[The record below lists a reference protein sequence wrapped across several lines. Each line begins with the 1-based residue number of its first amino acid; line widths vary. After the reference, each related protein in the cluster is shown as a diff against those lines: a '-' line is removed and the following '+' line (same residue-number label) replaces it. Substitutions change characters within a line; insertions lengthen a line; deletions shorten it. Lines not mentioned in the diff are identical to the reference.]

1 MGKLGIILFSGTT
14 DKLLS
19 AGILAQSAAVMDNE
33 VKVFVTFWAAPSF
46 TKGEKK
52 MSFPSDVQSMVPFLT
67 QRMKDIKMASWYDM
81 LKEAKSMGAKIYL
94 CSLVAELMN
103 IKMEDLDP
111 IVDDVVGAGTFIQ
124 ETEGWQVL
132 FI

>member
-1 MGKLGIILFSGTT
+1 MGKLGMILFSGTT
-14 DKLLS
+14 DRLMA
-19 AGILAQSAAVMDNE
+19 AGILAQAAAAMDNE
-33 VKVFVTFWAAPSF
+33 VKVFVTFWAVPSF

-52 MSFPSDVQSMVPFLT
+52 MSFPSDVQSMVPFLA
-67 QRMKDIKMASWYDM
+67 QRMKDLKMASWYDM

-94 CSLVAELMN
+94 CSLASELMN
-103 IKMEDLDP
+103 VKKEDVDP
-111 IVDDVVGAGTFIQ
+111 IVDDIVGAATFIQ